1 MIPEGHSG
9 TPVTAP
15 LIRHLQILR
24 TVTDAVS
31 RSLNLNEVLQ
41 KSVAALTHVTGHEIA
56 SLHLISADGQNLLLR
71 GDRGLSDL
79 LMRETVERMKTTGP
93 HAEAVELRGI
103 GHAPTLMHAD
113 QIAIVRDY
121 LLRG

>member
-1 MIPEGHSG
+1 MTPEGHSG

-15 LIRHLQILR
+15 VIRHLQILR

-31 RSLNLNEVLQ
+31 RSLNLSEVLQ

-71 GDRGLSDL
+71 GDRGLSDVL
-79 LMRETVERMKTTGP
+79 VEQFRIQRRTEP
-93 HAEAVELRGI
+93 RG
-103 GHAPTLMHAD
+103 
-113 QIAIVRDY
+113 
-121 LLRG
+121 